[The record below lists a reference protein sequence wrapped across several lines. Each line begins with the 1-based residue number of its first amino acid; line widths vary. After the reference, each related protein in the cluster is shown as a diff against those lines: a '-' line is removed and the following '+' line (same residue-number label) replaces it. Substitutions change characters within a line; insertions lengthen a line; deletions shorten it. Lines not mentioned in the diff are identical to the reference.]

1 MNSNIEIPEGEM
13 MFYSTKQCWNC
24 GYDLERDEH
33 DRVGGKWW
41 LRTGCP
47 VCCYSFVE

>member
-1 MNSNIEIPEGEM
+1 MSEAIEMNM
-13 MFYSTKQCWNC
+13 QFYSTKQCWRC
-24 GYDLERDEH
+24 GYDLETDEH
-33 DRVGGKWW
+33 NRIADGKWW